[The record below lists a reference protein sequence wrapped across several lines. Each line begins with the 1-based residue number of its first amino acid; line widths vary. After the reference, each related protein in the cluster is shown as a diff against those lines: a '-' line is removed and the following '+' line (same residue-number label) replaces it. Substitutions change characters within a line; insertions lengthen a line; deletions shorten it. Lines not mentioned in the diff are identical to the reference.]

1 MLPNDYARQ
10 VLRQCWNYALP
21 LNPVELA
28 NKLGVQIY
36 SSPDLGEL
44 SGYYDEE
51 KRHIVV
57 NANDGLLRQ
66 RFTVA
71 HELGHH
77 VMGHGSSPRD
87 STQKYSQRH
96 YVPKEYEANA
106 FAAELLMP
114 EEAVRTMIEQR
125 GLSFDQLLGTFL
137 VSPEAMRI
145 RLERLGYI

>member
-10 VLRQCWNYALP
+10 VHRQCWNYALP
-21 LNPVELA
+21 LNPVDIA
-28 NKLGVQIY
+28 NRLGVQIF

-51 KRHIVV
+51 NRFIVV
-57 NANDGLLRQ
+57 NANDGLTRQ

-77 VMGHGSSPRD
+77 VMRHGSSPRD
-87 STQKYSQRH
+87 SAQKYSQLH
-96 YVPKEYEANA
+96 YVPKEYEANV

-114 EEAVRTMIEQR
+114 EEAVRTMVEQR
-125 GLSFDQLLGTFL
+125 GMSFDQLLSMFG